1 MADPSVTDYAT
12 LGANAPTTYNAET
25 DLEAFGGS
33 EPSYANTNLD
43 GIINANTSAPSTG
56 GSLMDIAGAIMNTG
70 TAKGAALGAL
80 FSELLKS
87 STSGQGVVRPMD
99 MSQYA
104 IPGRETTVAA
114 PRFVPYSEY
123 GTRDVPAMSDE
134 MLRSF
139 GAPTGLGSLM
149 QPSQYSAMP
158 TMASR
163 APMTFSSV
171 GTGRNTMPTINVT
184 PRSNEPISPLTGALL
199 GGALGY
205 LVTPESAA
213 SAAGAKASGNLYG
226 LAKDAASG
234 VVGDVGGL
242 ISAITSPLRKRPLS
256 TTNPEGERV
265 PVTGSQ
271 GETYYQQYG
280 NTYAINP
287 DGSTRLVYNPSSGE
301 GSAGIYNPDDFG
313 GENPSWMSSSDP
325 NYSTPSSSYWQSSTT
340 PSYLTD
346 YTNNSGG
353 SYYSY
358 EAPDPIYN
366 FSGGTGSNSFY
377 NSYSE
382 PDISYGNYNNN
393 SSSYYGDSSYY
404 KDGGMA
410 VPLMADGGQAPEPS
424 FYTYGTVVD
433 PMQMMTSSQGMA
445 QGGMA
450 HGGLHVPTV
459 EGRHD
464 YRAGSRVMGEGDGQS
479 DDIPAMLADG
489 EYVFDADTVAQLGNG
504 SSKAGSDMLDKFREE
519 IRAHKRSAPVN
530 KIPPASKSPLQYL
543 KQAQSRSK
551 KNG

>member
-1 MADPSVTDYAT
+1 MDDQNEVV
-12 LGANAPTTYNAET
+12 
-25 DLEAFGGS
+25 AFQTNS
-33 EPSYANTNLD
+33 EP
-43 GIINANTSAPSTG
+43 TSVSTG
-56 GSLMDIAGAIMNTG
+56 AAGGVGSPETKSLSMQEIAQGIMGTG

-80 FSELLKS
+80 FSELLKQA
-87 STSGQGVVRPMD
+87 GQPGGVVQPMN

-104 IPGRETTVAA
+104 IPGRDTTVAA

-123 GTRDVPAMSDE
+123 GARDVPAMSEE
-134 MLRSF
+134 MMRSF

-149 QPSQYSAMP
+149 PTSQYSAMP

-171 GTGRNTMPTINVT
+171 GSGRNTMPTLNLT
-184 PRSNEPISPLTGALL
+184 PRSTKEISPLTGALL

-213 SAAGAKASGNLYG
+213 SNAGSRAMSDLYGATVSGLGNFGEKLVDKAGNFIGNLF
-226 LAKDAASG
+226 SG
-234 VVGDVGGL
+234 SGTPVNNESSDYYTPVNNESSGYYTPPTNNNSYTYQPTFSGG
-242 ISAITSPLRKRPLS
+242 SQ
-256 TTNPEGERV
+256 
-265 PVTGSQ
+265 TGS
-271 GETYYQQYG
+271 Y
-280 NTYAINP
+280 
-287 DGSTRLVYNPSSGE
+287 YNPS
-301 GSAGIYNPDDFG
+301 FV
-313 GENPSWMSSSDP
+313 
-325 NYSTPSSSYWQSSTT
+325 
-340 PSYLTD
+340 
-346 YTNNSGG
+346 
-353 SYYSY
+353 
-358 EAPDPIYN
+358 
-366 FSGGTGSNSFY
+366 
-377 NSYSE
+377 E
-382 PDISYGNYNNN
+382 PDTSYGFVNN
-393 SSSYYGDSSYY
+393 DTSSYY

-410 VPLMADGGQAPEPS
+410 VPLMADGGNVQEPS

-433 PMQMMTSSQGMA
+433 PMQMLGGAQGTGMA

-450 HGGLHVPTV
+450 QGGLHVPTV

>member
-1 MADPSVTDYAT
+1 MADETSNIDYSGISDVGTEYSTMNDPSTVPMTT
-12 LGANAPTTYNAET
+12 SAPTT
-25 DLEAFGGS
+25 G
-33 EPSYANTNLD
+33 
-43 GIINANTSAPSTG
+43 APQ
-56 GSLMDIAGAIMNTG
+56 GSLKDVANAIMGTG

-80 FSELLKS
+80 FTELLKNT
-87 STSGQGVVRPMD
+87 TSGQGVVRPMD

-104 IPGRETTVAA
+104 IPGRDTTVAA

-123 GTRDVPAMSDE
+123 GARDVPAMSDE
-134 MLRSF
+134 MMRAF

-149 QPSQYSAMP
+149 PMSQYSAMP

-171 GTGRNTMPTINVT
+171 GSGRNAMPTINVT
-184 PRSNEPISPLTGALL
+184 PRSDEPISPLTGALL

-205 LVTPESAA
+205 LTTPESAA
-213 SAAGAKASGNLYG
+213 SNAGSRAMGQLYDIAGGALGDIGGALVNFFKPRPSTGGN
-226 LAKDAASG
+226 
-234 VVGDVGGL
+234 VG
-242 ISAITSPLRKRPLS
+242 P
-256 TTNPEGERV
+256 NV
-265 PVTGSQ
+265 PTGSGGEAYYEQ
-271 GETYYQQYG
+271 GG
-280 NTYAINP
+280 KTYAINP
-287 DGSTRLVYNPSSGE
+287 DGSTRLVYDPVTGS
-301 GSAGIYNPDDFG
+301 GSAGGYDPDQFG
-313 GENPSWMSSSDP
+313 GYEPSYTLPSD
-325 NYSTPSSSYWQSSTT
+325 YYTT
-340 PSYLTD
+340 PYQPP
-346 YTNNSGG
+346 YTYQPTLSGG
-353 SYYSY
+353 SLTGGYYNQT
-358 EAPDPIYN
+358 P
-366 FSGGTGSNSFY
+366 SFV
-377 NSYSE
+377 E
-382 PDISYGNYNNN
+382 PDVSYGNVNNS
-393 SSSYYGDSSYY
+393 SSSYYGF

-410 VPLMADGGQAPEPS
+410 TPMMADGGMAEPS

-433 PMQMMTSSQGMA
+433 PMQMMTNSQGMA

-450 HGGLHVPTV
+450 QGGLHVPTV

-551 KNG
+551 K

>member
-12 LGANAPTTYNAET
+12 LGANAPAT
-25 DLEAFGGS
+25 
-33 EPSYANTNLD
+33 
-43 GIINANTSAPSTG
+43 TSAPAGDSTTAPT
-56 GSLMDIAGAIMNTG
+56 GSLKDIASAIMGTG

-80 FSELLKS
+80 FTELLKNTS
-87 STSGQGVVRPMD
+87 SGQGVVRPMD

-104 IPGRETTVAA
+104 IPGRDTTVAA

-123 GTRDVPAMSDE
+123 GARDVPAMSDE
-134 MLRSF
+134 MMRAF

-149 QPSQYSAMP
+149 PMSQYSAMP

-171 GTGRNTMPTINVT
+171 GSGRNAMPTINVT
-184 PRSNEPISPLTGALL
+184 PRSDEPISPLTGALL

-205 LVTPESAA
+205 LTTPESAA
-213 SAAGAKASGNLYG
+213 SNAGSRAMGQLYDIAGGAVGNIGGALVDFFKPKP
-226 LAKDAASG
+226 KD
-234 VVGDVGGL
+234 
-242 ISAITSPLRKRPLS
+242 
-256 TTNPEGERV
+256 N
-265 PVTGSQ
+265 
-271 GETYYQQYG
+271 
-280 NTYAINP
+280 
-287 DGSTRLVYNPSSGE
+287 
-301 GSAGIYNPDDFG
+301 
-313 GENPSWMSSSDP
+313 SSDP
-325 NYSTPSSSYWQSSTT
+325 SIDPYDPNSGSTYYPTYDPDYDTPS
-340 PSYLTD
+340 
-346 YTNNSGG
+346 TNIFGG
-353 SYYSY
+353 
-358 EAPDPIYN
+358 
-366 FSGGTGSNSFY
+366 GMGSNSFY
-377 NSYSE
+377 QPDNSYTYQPTLSGGTLTGGYYNQTPSFVE
-382 PDISYGNYNNN
+382 PDISYGYD
-393 SSSYYGDSSYY
+393 SSSYY
-404 KDGGMA
+404 KNGGMA
-410 VPLMADGGQAPEPS
+410 TPLMADGGMAEPS

-433 PMQMMTSSQGMA
+433 PMEMMTSSQNMA

-450 HGGLHVPTV
+450 QGGLHVPTV

>member
-1 MADPSVTDYAT
+1 
-12 LGANAPTTYNAET
+12 
-25 DLEAFGGS
+25 
-33 EPSYANTNLD
+33 
-43 GIINANTSAPSTG
+43 
-56 GSLMDIAGAIMNTG
+56 
-70 TAKGAALGAL
+70 
-80 FSELLKS
+80 
-87 STSGQGVVRPMD
+87 
-99 MSQYA
+99 
-104 IPGRETTVAA
+104 
-114 PRFVPYSEY
+114 
-123 GTRDVPAMSDE
+123 
-134 MLRSF
+134 
-139 GAPTGLGSLM
+139 
-149 QPSQYSAMP
+149 
-158 TMASR
+158 
-163 APMTFSSV
+163 
-171 GTGRNTMPTINVT
+171 
-184 PRSNEPISPLTGALL
+184 
-199 GGALGY
+199 
-205 LVTPESAA
+205 
-213 SAAGAKASGNLYG
+213 
-226 LAKDAASG
+226 
-234 VVGDVGGL
+234 
-242 ISAITSPLRKRPLS
+242 
-256 TTNPEGERV
+256 
-265 PVTGSQ
+265 
-271 GETYYQQYG
+271 
-280 NTYAINP
+280 
-287 DGSTRLVYNPSSGE
+287 VYNPSTGE
-301 GSAGIYNPDDFG
+301 GSAGVDLDSYEFG
-313 GENPSWMSSSDP
+313 GGEPWWSPSSPYNLDNINNPSYGGTY
-325 NYSTPSSSYWQSSTT
+325 YSGSTT

-410 VPLMADGGQAPEPS
+410 TPLMADGGQAPEPS

-450 HGGLHVPTV
+450 QGGLHVPTV

-464 YRAGSRVMGEGDGQS
+464 YRAGARVMGEGDGQS
-479 DDIPAMLADG
+479 DDFPAMLADG
-489 EYVFDADTVAQLGNG
+489 EYVIDAETVAQLGNG

>member
-12 LGANAPTTYNAET
+12 LGANAPPVTTA
-25 DLEAFGGS
+25 
-33 EPSYANTNLD
+33 TN
-43 GIINANTSAPSTG
+43 SAPVENVVATGSSLADAATGG
-56 GSLMDIAGAIMNTG
+56 GSLTDIASAIMGTG

-80 FSELLKS
+80 FSELLKN
-87 STSGQGVVRPMD
+87 STSGQGVARPTD
-99 MSQYA
+99 FSQYA
-104 IPGRETTVAA
+104 IPGRETMVAA

-123 GTRDVPAMSDE
+123 GVRDVPAMSDE
-134 MLRSF
+134 MMRSF
-139 GAPTGLGSLM
+139 GAPSGLGSLM
-149 QPSQYSAMP
+149 PMSQYSAMP
-158 TMASR
+158 ALASR

-171 GTGRNTMPTINVT
+171 GSGRNLMPAINVT
-184 PRSNEPISPLTGALL
+184 PRSTEPISPLTGALL

-205 LVTPESAA
+205 LITPESAA
-213 SAAGAKASGNLYG
+213 SAAGAKAAGNLYD
-226 LAKDAASG
+226 LAKKAGSSAI
-234 VVGDVGGL
+234 GDIGGL
-242 ISAITSPLRKRPLS
+242 ISGITAPLRKRPLS
-256 TTNPEGERV
+256 TTNAEGERV

-287 DGSTRLVYNPSSGE
+287 DGSTRLVYNPSTGE
-301 GSAGIYNPDDFG
+301 GSAGGSGSDNLEFG
-313 GENPSWMSSSDP
+313 GNDPWWSPTSPYNLDNMNNPAGGGSY
-325 NYSTPSSSYWQSSTT
+325 YSGSTT

-346 YTNNSGG
+346 YNNDSGG

-358 EAPDPIYN
+358 TDPNPIYN
-366 FSGGTGSNSFY
+366 FSGGTGSNSYY
-377 NSYSE
+377 NT
-382 PDISYGNYNNN
+382 PDWT
-393 SSSYYGDSSYY
+393 SSSYWGDYQGGY

-410 VPLMADGGQAPEPS
+410 TPLMANGGQVQEPS

-433 PMQMMTSSQGMA
+433 PMQMMGNTQNGGMANGGMA
-445 QGGMA
+445 Q
-450 HGGLHVPTV
+450 GGLHVPTV

-464 YRAGSRVMGEGDGQS
+464 YRAGSRVMGPGDGQS

-543 KQAQSRSK
+543 KQAQARSK

>member
-1 MADPSVTDYAT
+1 MADPSLNTYESLGSNAVT
-12 LGANAPTTYNAET
+12 
-25 DLEAFGGS
+25 
-33 EPSYANTNLD
+33 
-43 GIINANTSAPSTG
+43 TSAPA
-56 GSLMDIAGAIMNTG
+56 GSATDVAAGITSAPVDASLTDVAKAIMGTG

-80 FSELLKS
+80 FTELLKQQK
-87 STSGQGVVRPMD
+87 SGEGVVRPMD

-104 IPGRETTVAA
+104 IPGRETTVAS

-134 MLRSF
+134 MMRSF

-149 QPSQYSAMP
+149 PMSQYSSQPAL
-158 TMASR
+158 ASR

-171 GTGRNTMPTINVT
+171 GTGRNVMPSLNLT

-205 LVTPESAA
+205 LVTPETAS
-213 SAAGAKASGNLYG
+213 SAAGARATGQLYDIAGGALGNIG
-226 LAKDAASG
+226 GALADFF
-234 VVGDVGGL
+234 
-242 ISAITSPLRKRPLS
+242 KRP
-256 TTNPEGERV
+256 TVEGNVGPNV
-265 PVTGSQ
+265 PTGSQ
-271 GETYYQQYG
+271 GEAYYRQDG
-280 NTYAINP
+280 KTYAINT
-287 DGSTRLVYNPSSGE
+287 DGSTRLVYDPIQGYFGDTGSFIQTGGGG
-301 GSAGIYNPDDFG
+301 GSAGVYDPDQFG
-313 GENPSWMSSSDP
+313 GTE
-325 NYSTPSSSYWQSSTT
+325 
-340 PSYLTD
+340 PSYTLPSNYVPYD
-346 YTNNSGG
+346 YYEPYAYQPTFSGG
-353 SYYSY
+353 SLYGDY
-358 EAPDPIYN
+358 
-366 FSGGTGSNSFY
+366 Y
-377 NSYSE
+377 NSA
-382 PDISYGNYNNN
+382 PVNN
-393 SSSYYGDSSYY
+393 SSSSYY

-410 VPLMADGGQAPEPS
+410 VPLMADGGMAEPS

-433 PMQMMTSSQGMA
+433 PMQMMSGAQGMA

-450 HGGLHVPTV
+450 QGGLHVPTV

-464 YRAGSRVMGEGDGQS
+464 YRAGSRVTGEGDGQS

-519 IRAHKRSAPVN
+519 IRAHKRSAPVD

>member
-1 MADPSVTDYAT
+1 MEDPSVTDYAS
-12 LGANAPTTYNAET
+12 LGANTPVA
-25 DLEAFGGS
+25 
-33 EPSYANTNLD
+33 
-43 GIINANTSAPSTG
+43 TSAPTG
-56 GSLMDIAGAIMNTG
+56 DQTTAPTGSLKDIAGAIMGTG

-80 FSELLKS
+80 FTELLKQQ
-87 STSGQGVVRPMD
+87 TSGEGVVRPMD

-104 IPGRETTVAA
+104 IPGRDTTVAG

-123 GTRDVPAMSDE
+123 GARDVPAMSQE
-134 MLRSF
+134 MMRSF

-149 QPSQYSAMP
+149 PANQYSAMP

-171 GTGRNTMPTINVT
+171 GSGRNLMPTINVT

-205 LVTPESAA
+205 LTTPESAA
-213 SAAGAKASGNLYG
+213 SNAGSRAMGQLYDIAG
-226 LAKDAASG
+226 GAI
-234 VVGDVGGL
+234 GDIGGAL
-242 ISAITSPLRKRPLS
+242 VNFFKPRPNDGSADPSIDPYTSPS
-256 TTNPEGERV
+256 
-265 PVTGSQ
+265 
-271 GETYYQQYG
+271 
-280 NTYAINP
+280 
-287 DGSTRLVYNPSSGE
+287 GSTYK
-301 GSAGIYNPDDFG
+301 PDYD
-313 GENPSWMSSSDP
+313 
-325 NYSTPSSSYWQSSTT
+325 TPS
-340 PSYLTD
+340 
-346 YTNNSGG
+346 TNIFG
-353 SYYSY
+353 
-358 EAPDPIYN
+358 
-366 FSGGTGSNSFY
+366 GGTGSNSFY
-377 NSYSE
+377 QPNNSYTYQPTFSGGSQTGSFYNPSFVE
-382 PDISYGNYNNN
+382 PDIGYGFVNNET
-393 SSSYYGDSSYY
+393 SDYY

-410 VPLMADGGQAPEPS
+410 VPLMAEGGMAEPS

-433 PMQMMTSSQGMA
+433 PMEMMSNAQDTGMA

-450 HGGLHVPTV
+450 QGGLSVPTV

>member
-1 MADPSVTDYAT
+1 VT
-12 LGANAPTTYNAET
+12 
-25 DLEAFGGS
+25 
-33 EPSYANTNLD
+33 
-43 GIINANTSAPSTG
+43 TSAPTG
-56 GSLMDIAGAIMNTG
+56 DQTTAPTGSLKDIAGAIMGTG

-80 FSELLKS
+80 FTELLKQQ
-87 STSGQGVVRPMD
+87 TSGEGVVRPMD

-104 IPGRETTVAA
+104 IPGRDTTVAA

-123 GTRDVPAMSDE
+123 GARDVPAMSQE
-134 MLRSF
+134 MMRSF

-149 QPSQYSAMP
+149 PSNQYSAMP

-163 APMTFSSV
+163 EPMTFSSV
-171 GTGRNTMPTINVT
+171 GSGRNAMPAINIT
-184 PRSNEPISPLTGALL
+184 PRSTEPISPLTGALL

-205 LVTPESAA
+205 LTTPESAA
-213 SAAGAKASGNLYG
+213 SNAGSRAMGQLYDIAG
-226 LAKDAASG
+226 GAI
-234 VVGDVGGL
+234 GDIGGAL
-242 ISAITSPLRKRPLS
+242 VNFFKPRP
-256 TTNPEGERV
+256 N
-265 PVTGSQ
+265 
-271 GETYYQQYG
+271 
-280 NTYAINP
+280 
-287 DGSTRLVYNPSSGE
+287 DGSADPSIDPYNPS
-301 GSAGIYNPDDFG
+301 INYNVPNYDPDLN
-313 GENPSWMSSSDP
+313 NPS
-325 NYSTPSSSYWQSSTT
+325 NTIF
-340 PSYLTD
+340 
-346 YTNNSGG
+346 G
-353 SYYSY
+353 
-358 EAPDPIYN
+358 
-366 FSGGTGSNSFY
+366 GGTGSNSFY
-377 NSYSE
+377 QPNNPYTYQPTFSGGSLYDDYYTPTSDSY
-382 PDISYGNYNNN
+382 YGNY
-393 SSSYYGDSSYY
+393 SDYGSFGF

-410 VPLMADGGQAPEPS
+410 TPLMAEGGMAEPS

-433 PMQMMTSSQGMA
+433 PMEMMSNAQDTGMA

-450 HGGLHVPTV
+450 QGGLSVPTV

>member
-1 MADPSVTDYAT
+1 MDDQNEVV
-12 LGANAPTTYNAET
+12 
-25 DLEAFGGS
+25 AFQTNS
-33 EPSYANTNLD
+33 EP
-43 GIINANTSAPSTG
+43 TSVSTG
-56 GSLMDIAGAIMNTG
+56 AAGGVGSPETKSLSMQEIAQGIMGTG

-80 FSELLKS
+80 FSELLKQ
-87 STSGQGVVRPMD
+87 TGQPGGVVQPMN

-104 IPGRETTVAA
+104 IPGRDTTVAA

-123 GTRDVPAMSDE
+123 GARDVPAMSEE
-134 MLRSF
+134 MMRSF

-149 QPSQYSAMP
+149 PMSQYSAMP

-171 GTGRNTMPTINVT
+171 GSGRSAMPTLNIT
-184 PRSNEPISPLTGALL
+184 PRSTKEISPLTGALL

-213 SAAGAKASGNLYG
+213 SNAGSRAMGDLYGATVSGLGKFGEKLVDKAGNFIGNLFSGSGNNT
-226 LAKDAASG
+226 
-234 VVGDVGGL
+234 
-242 ISAITSPLRKRPLS
+242 SANNDPYTY
-256 TTNPEGERV
+256 V
-265 PVTGSQ
+265 PSYNEDYDTPS
-271 GETYYQQYG
+271 
-280 NTYAINP
+280 NTI
-287 DGSTRLVYNPSSGE
+287 
-301 GSAGIYNPDDFG
+301 FG
-313 GENPSWMSSSDP
+313 GGM
-325 NYSTPSSSYWQSSTT
+325 
-340 PSYLTD
+340 
-346 YTNNSGG
+346 
-353 SYYSY
+353 
-358 EAPDPIYN
+358 
-366 FSGGTGSNSFY
+366 GSNSFY
-377 NSYSE
+377 QPNNSYTYQPTFSGGSQTGSFYNPSFVD
-382 PDISYGNYNNN
+382 PDISYGYVNNDT
-393 SSSYYGDSSYY
+393 SGYY

-410 VPLMADGGQAPEPS
+410 VPLMAEGGMAEPS

-433 PMQMMTSSQGMA
+433 PMQMLSGAQNTGMA

-450 HGGLHVPTV
+450 QGGLSVPTV